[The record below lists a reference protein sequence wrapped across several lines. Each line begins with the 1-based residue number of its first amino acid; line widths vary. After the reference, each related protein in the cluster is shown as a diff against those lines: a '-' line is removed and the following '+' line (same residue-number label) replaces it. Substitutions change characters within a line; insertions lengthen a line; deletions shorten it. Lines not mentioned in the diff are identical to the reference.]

1 LTERLYVGA
10 GMALY
15 DLFSYAGGRHP
26 GVGLHRHLSRKR
38 VRAELPALNR
48 AACRGGISY
57 FDAQVDDARL
67 VTTIVRTAVSRGVH
81 AMNRAGAEKITPGT
95 GSENHTVLVSDEE
108 TGERF
113 EVQARSIINATGVWT
128 AESQAMLGV
137 DSAVEVTMSKGIHI
151 LVDRDRFPS
160 TMGLILRAG
169 ASVLFVIPW
178 GNYWIIGTTDTP
190 WDLGKTNPSA
200 TSTDVQYLLDHINKV
215 LEVPIAHEDIRGV
228 YAGLRPLVKGKAGST
243 AQLSREHVVDVPH
256 EGIAVIAG
264 GKLTTYR
271 VMAKDAVDA
280 ATKGRSAGRPSQTL
294 NLPLLGAEEFVA
306 ASVEKVC
313 AYMLETLGLPSRHA
327 SRLVGRYGNMAA
339 EVLKPVAGNSVL
351 GLEISGGGGALLAE
365 ALYAVTH
372 EGALHLEDILERR
385 LRISIESKD
394 FGEEAA
400 SEVAR
405 IVAPALGWSAQ
416 DVDDELNHHRQF
428 VRLQREAMSLPDDSS
443 ADAVMRNATPAAHA
457 AVSARS

>member
-1 LTERLYVGA
+1 
-10 GMALY
+10 
-15 DLFSYAGGRHP
+15 
-26 GVGLHRHLSRKR
+26 
-38 VRAELPALNR
+38 
-48 AACRGGISY
+48 
-57 FDAQVDDARL
+57 
-67 VTTIVRTAVSRGVH
+67 
-81 AMNRAGAEKITPGT
+81 
-95 GSENHTVLVSDEE
+95 
-108 TGERF
+108 
-113 EVQARSIINATGVWT
+113 
-128 AESQAMLGV
+128 
-137 DSAVEVTMSKGIHI
+137 MSKGIHI

-200 TSTDVQYLLDHINKV
+200 TSADVQYLLDHVNKV
-215 LEVPIAHEDIRGV
+215 LEVPIVHEDIRGV

-271 VMAKDAVDA
+271 VMAQDAVDA
-280 ATKGRSAGRPSQTL
+280 ATAGRSAAGPSQTL
-294 NLPLLGAEEFVA
+294 NLALLGAEKFVA
-306 ASVEKVC
+306 AEVEEVC
-313 AYMLETLGLPSRHA
+313 AYMLETLGLPSSHA
-327 SRLVGRYGNMAA
+327 ARLVGRYGNMAA
-339 EVLKPVAGNSVL
+339 EVLKPVAQNSVL

-385 LRISIESKD
+385 LRVSIESKD

-405 IVAPALGWSAQ
+405 VVAPALGWTAQ
-416 DVDDELNHHRQF
+416 DVDDELEHYQEF
-428 VRLQREAMSLPDDSS
+428 VRLQREAISLPDDLS
-443 ADAVMRNATPAAHA
+443 ADAVMRNARPAAHA
-457 AVSARS
+457 AAGVRS

>member
-1 LTERLYVGA
+1 
-10 GMALY
+10 MALY

-38 VRAELPALNR
+38 VGAELPGLNR

-67 VTTIVRTAVSRGVH
+67 VATIVRTAVSRGVH
-81 AMNRAGAEKITPGT
+81 AMNRAGAVEILPGT
-95 GSENHTVLVSDEE
+95 GSANHTVLVSDEE

-113 EVQARSIINATGVWT
+113 EVQARSIVNATGVWT
-128 AESQAMLGV
+128 AESQTMIGI
-137 DSAVEVTMSKGIHI
+137 DSAVEVTMSKGVHI

-200 TSTDVQYLLDHINKV
+200 TSADVQYLLDHVNKV
-215 LEVPIAHEDIRGV
+215 LEVPIVHEDILGV
-228 YAGLRPLVKGKAGST
+228 YAGLRPLVKGTEGST
-243 AQLSREHVVDVPH
+243 ARLSREHVVDVPRD
-256 EGIAVIAG
+256 GIAVIAG

-271 VMAKDAVDA
+271 VMAKDVVDA
-280 ATKGRSAGRPSQTL
+280 ATKGRSTARRSQTL
-294 NLPLLGAEEFVA
+294 GLPLLGAEKFVA
-306 ASVEKVC
+306 ADVESAC
-313 AYMLETLGLPSRHA
+313 AYMLETLGLPSSHA
-327 SRLVGRYGNMAA
+327 ARLVGRYGNMAT
-339 EVLKPVAGNSVL
+339 EVLKPVAENPVL
-351 GLEISGGGGALLAE
+351 GLEICGGGGALLAE

-405 IVAPALGWSAQ
+405 VVAPAMGWSSQ
-416 DVDDELNHHRQF
+416 EVDDELEHYQEF
-428 VRLQREAMSLPDDSS
+428 VRLQREATSLPNDFS

-457 AVSARS
+457 AAGVRV